1 MVKRL
6 LLLLLVFLLTACQGS
21 SVAMLAPTP
30 TTEPPTATLAPTDN
44 TPKPTATPEPTEIL
58 TPTATS
64 TPVERLVYPEG
75 LSAVFVNSDGS
86 NKEKLELLSPDS
98 VPADTAVQNLQPS
111 PDGRYLAFGAVTGF
125 YQPGTYYS
133 AMHIMDLQTKSAI
146 AATKNGEWNELGGGA
161 SWSPDSRKM
170 VFFSNAIW
178 DNDIGQLEYLTSY
191 GDTRKHP
198 LYPVWSPSG
207 EYIAFACFE
216 SEFSFP
222 MSSLG
227 ESHGELCLIR
237 PDDTEV
243 QTLVEH
249 IYLPDSR
256 PPNAFSW
263 SPDGRWIAY
272 LAGDTMPDIAIV
284 NIETRETRILA
295 SSPAKDTNPDWSP
308 DGTRIAFASNRNGKD
323 EVFVVGLDGRNLTSL
338 TPNSEFDNFN
348 PVWSPSGNHIA
359 FTSFDPGTSVHM
371 LTTITTD
378 GTVSTQIGFSGAR
391 PVWTSGK

>member
-1 MVKRL
+1 MAKRL
-6 LLLLLVFLLTACQGS
+6 LSLLLVFLLTACQGS
-21 SVAMLAPTP
+21 SVATLAPTS
-30 TTEPPTATLAPTDN
+30 TVEPPTATLAPTDM
-44 TPKPTATPEPTEIL
+44 PKPTATFEPTEIPV
-58 TPTATS
+58 PTVTS
-64 TPVERLVYPEG
+64 APVERLVYPEG

-86 NKEKLELLSPDS
+86 NKEKVELFSPDS
-98 VPADTAVQNLQPS
+98 IPADTVLDIRPS

-133 AMHIMDLQTKSAI
+133 AMHIMDLQTKSVI
-146 AATKNGEWNELGGGA
+146 AVTKNGEWNELGGGA
-161 SWSPDSRKM
+161 SWSPDSRKV
-170 VFFSNAIW
+170 VFFNNAIW
-178 DNDIGQLEYLTSY
+178 DNDIGQLRYLTLY

-207 EYIAFACFE
+207 EYIAFACFD

-256 PPNAFSW
+256 PPNVFSW

-272 LAGDTMPDIAIV
+272 LVGDTVPDIAIV

-295 SSPAKDTNPDWSP
+295 SNPAKDTNPDWSP

-323 EVFVVGLDGRNLTSL
+323 EIFVVGLDDKNLTSL

-359 FTSFDPGTSVHM
+359 FLSQYEFLTMNADGTGKTHIGTSVS
-371 LTTITTD
+371 
-378 GTVSTQIGFSGAR
+378 VSRLAWIPSQK
-391 PVWTSGK
+391 P